1 MSKLETAFSKAMK
14 EQNKQPGNADQH
26 KADAAT
32 NSSNDIAKVSGT
44 QATIS
49 PRNQISRMQQ
59 EFTFTEDQ
67 LADRRLIYPSMK
79 DEKLL
84 NIYRNIRTKLI
95 AKAGSKNFT
104 TLVTSV
110 VPAGGTS
117 LIAANIANVF
127 AFDEGKTSLLIDAN
141 VRSPALAEIFQ
152 LESEAGIVD
161 YLESDDMPLD
171 KILYPTGVSRLRLIP
186 VGSQRENATE
196 YFSSERMGQFFN
208 EVVERYAERY
218 PIIDAPS
225 LSDSADTRILIDKC
239 DLVVLVIPY
248 GQCTTQEIKTAART
262 IGQSKL
268 AGVVLN
274 QF

>member
-14 EQNKQPGNADQH
+14 EQNKQPSNSESSTSDNASGPNN
-26 KADAAT
+26 KLVR
-32 NSSNDIAKVSGT
+32 SSGKQPAV
-44 QATIS
+44 S

-110 VPAGGTS
+110 VPAGGSS

-141 VRSPALAEIFQ
+141 VRSPALADLFQ
-152 LESEAGIVD
+152 LESESGIVD
-161 YLESDDMPLD
+161 YLESEEMPLD
-171 KILYPTGVSRLRLIP
+171 NILYSTGVSRLRLIP

-239 DLVVLVIPY
+239 DQVVLVIPY
-248 GQCTTQEIKTAART
+248 GQCSTQEIKTAART
-262 IGQSKL
+262 IGQNKL

>member
-14 EQNKQPGNADQH
+14 EQNKQ
-26 KADAAT
+26 T
-32 NSSNDIAKVSGT
+32 NEAGVEKTQTSPINGVVKTAGT
-44 QATIS
+44 QPAVS

-59 EFTFTEDQ
+59 EFTFSDEQ
-67 LADRRLIYPSMK
+67 LAERRLIYPGMK

-84 NIYRNIRTKLI
+84 NIYRNVRTKLI

-110 VPAGGTS
+110 VPSAGTS

-141 VRSPALAEIFQ
+141 VRSPALANLFELNSDQ
-152 LESEAGIVD
+152 GIVD

-196 YFSSERMGQFFN
+196 YFSSERMNQFFT

-248 GQCTTQEIKTAART
+248 GQCSTQEIKTAART